1 MALWALGYSDA
12 VKTLINTSYNQK
24 RSADD
29 LNQPLSVQAWG
40 HDSEK
45 RRYYLV
51 EGDDNCSFRIY
62 REGNPAALY
71 NRQWITVAG
80 SIDEAKAL
88 AEKLGK
94 DNGQNARKLSRS
106 ILNNIANFEEKEEVC
121 TPPRCHLCSL
131 PGCSLSTPSPLPI
144 ACMLLK
150 ASADL
155 SFHRNASDAS
165 TDARRRNASAD
176 RSPVS
181 LCTRVA
187 REESG
192 SSTPTRMTKTS
203 TRTRRTTAD
212 QRETLEITLL
222 LRLALS
228 SQLAVASRG
237 RLLGSPPTT

>member
-1 MALWALGYSDA
+1 M
-12 VKTLINTSYNQK
+12 INTSYNQK
-24 RSADD
+24 RTADD
-29 LNQPLSVQAWG
+29 LNQPLSVQPWG
-40 HDSEK
+40 HDSDK

-71 NRQWITVAG
+71 NRQWISVAG

-121 TPPRCHLCSL
+121 ISPRRCLGSL
-131 PGCSLSTPSPLPI
+131 PGCSLSTPEPPPI
-144 ACMLLK
+144 AYTFLE
-150 ASADL
+150 ASANI
-155 SFHRNASDAS
+155 FVYRNANDAS
-165 TDARRRNASAD
+165 TDVRRRNASAD
-176 RSPVS
+176 PSQVSPS
-181 LCTRVA
+181 TRVE

-192 SSTPTRMTKTS
+192 SSTPTPMMKTS
-203 TRTRRTTAD
+203 TRTPRTIAD
-212 QRETLEITLL
+212 QRETLETTRLS
-222 LRLALS
+222 RLALL

-237 RLLGSPPTT
+237 PLLG

>member
-1 MALWALGYSDA
+1 MTLWALGYSDA
-12 VKTLINTSYNQK
+12 VKTLINSSYNQK
-24 RSADD
+24 RTADD
-29 LNQPLSVQAWG
+29 LNQPLSVQPWG

-71 NRQWITVAG
+71 NRQWISVAG

-88 AEKLGK
+88 AEKLGR

-121 TPPRCHLCSL
+121 KSPRRCLGLL
-131 PGCSLSTPSPLPI
+131 PGRSRPTAEPPPVARTLS
-144 ACMLLK
+144 K
-150 ASADL
+150 ARANMSVY
-155 SFHRNASDAS
+155 RNASDAS

-176 RSPVS
+176 PSQVS
-181 LCTRVA
+181 LSTRVA
-187 REESG
+187 QEESG
-192 SSTPTRMTKTS
+192 SSTPTLMTKTS

-212 QRETLEITLL
+212 QRETLETTLL
-222 LRLALS
+222 LRLALL
-228 SQLAVASRG
+228 SQLAAASRG
-237 RLLGSPPTT
+237 PLLGSLPTT